1 MVNFKLFNIN
11 QYITLNILFCLIP
24 LSYILGNFAVNLN
37 ILLLIISSLFFFK
50 RKIFQIKLLLIDKL
64 IIIFFI
70 FIFFTGTINTIEYLY
85 LMYLENLN
93 SNKSLETIE
102 TLTTTS
108 QEQIFTKTI
117 LYLRYFFLYMVI
129 RFLIIENKINFKWF
143 FISCSVF
150 CIFVSFDIFYQFIFS
165 KDIFGFVSQDPNG
178 LSGPFGDERIAGG
191 YLHKFSIFSF
201 FLFPFFFKFKKI
213 YLSIILSILFI
224 IFVVAIILSGN
235 RMTLALYLMCILL
248 ILIFEK
254 KTRKYIPISFVATI
268 AIFYFIFSN
277 NDQLKNH
284 FHGLY
289 AKGKQM
295 AQIFVSENLTKS
307 SKVPGYLIP
316 DYYQEFKTFYGTW
329 LMNKYIGG
337 GVRSFRHNCWK
348 RTVIK
353 SNERGTCST
362 HPHNYYLEIL
372 TDLGLLGLMFSS
384 LIFLIAIYET
394 LIRKY
399 FLKTQVIDQYAN
411 KLIIP
416 FIFVFLSEIFPIR
429 HSGSFF
435 ATMNSTYIF
444 LIISIIISLNFI
456 KNKKN

>member
-24 LSYILGNFAVNLN
+24 LSFILGNFAVNLN

-50 RKIFQIKLLLIDKL
+50 RKIFQIKLLLVDKL

-70 FIFFTGTINTIEYLY
+70 FIFFTGTFNTIEYLY
-85 LMYLENLN
+85 LIYLENLN

-117 LYLRYFFLYMVI
+117 LYLRYFFLYMVV

-165 KDIFGFVSQDPNG
+165 KDIFGLVSQDPNG

-201 FLFPFFFKFKKI
+201 FLFPFFFNFKKI

-254 KTRKYIPISFVATI
+254 KHES
-268 AIFYFIFSN
+268 IFQFHLLQLLLYFILF
-277 NDQLKNH
+277 
-284 FHGLY
+284 
-289 AKGKQM
+289 
-295 AQIFVSENLTKS
+295 
-307 SKVPGYLIP
+307 
-316 DYYQEFKTFYGTW
+316 
-329 LMNKYIGG
+329 
-337 GVRSFRHNCWK
+337 
-348 RTVIK
+348 
-353 SNERGTCST
+353 
-362 HPHNYYLEIL
+362 
-372 TDLGLLGLMFSS
+372 
-384 LIFLIAIYET
+384 FLIMIN
-394 LIRKY
+394 
-399 FLKTQVIDQYAN
+399 LKT
-411 KLIIP
+411 
-416 FIFVFLSEIFPIR
+416 IFMVCMLKEIKWSKFLYLKI
-429 HSGSFF
+429 
-435 ATMNSTYIF
+435 
-444 LIISIIISLNFI
+444 
-456 KNKKN
+456 

>member
-191 YLHKFSIFSF
+191 YLHKFSICKLPFDPITF
-201 FLFPFFFKFKKI
+201 IVKRFL
-213 YLSIILSILFI
+213 
-224 IFVVAIILSGN
+224 
-235 RMTLALYLMCILL
+235 
-248 ILIFEK
+248 
-254 KTRKYIPISFVATI
+254 
-268 AIFYFIFSN
+268 
-277 NDQLKNH
+277 Q
-284 FHGLY
+284 
-289 AKGKQM
+289 
-295 AQIFVSENLTKS
+295 
-307 SKVPGYLIP
+307 
-316 DYYQEFKTFYGTW
+316 
-329 LMNKYIGG
+329 
-337 GVRSFRHNCWK
+337 
-348 RTVIK
+348 
-353 SNERGTCST
+353 
-362 HPHNYYLEIL
+362 
-372 TDLGLLGLMFSS
+372 
-384 LIFLIAIYET
+384 
-394 LIRKY
+394 LIRDTTK
-399 FLKTQVIDQYAN
+399 V
-411 KLIIP
+411 
-416 FIFVFLSEIFPIR
+416 E
-429 HSGSFF
+429 
-435 ATMNSTYIF
+435 
-444 LIISIIISLNFI
+444 LNFVEDL
-456 KNKKN
+456 N

>member
-150 CIFVSFDIFYQFIFS
+150 CIFVSFDIF
-165 KDIFGFVSQDPNG
+165 
-178 LSGPFGDERIAGG
+178 
-191 YLHKFSIFSF
+191 
-201 FLFPFFFKFKKI
+201 
-213 YLSIILSILFI
+213 LSIYFFQRYFRISKPGPKWTFRSIW
-224 IFVVAIILSGN
+224 
-235 RMTLALYLMCILL
+235 R
-248 ILIFEK
+248 
-254 KTRKYIPISFVATI
+254 
-268 AIFYFIFSN
+268 
-277 NDQLKNH
+277 
-284 FHGLY
+284 
-289 AKGKQM
+289 
-295 AQIFVSENLTKS
+295 
-307 SKVPGYLIP
+307 
-316 DYYQEFKTFYGTW
+316 
-329 LMNKYIGG
+329 
-337 GVRSFRHNCWK
+337 
-348 RTVIK
+348 
-353 SNERGTCST
+353 
-362 HPHNYYLEIL
+362 
-372 TDLGLLGLMFSS
+372 
-384 LIFLIAIYET
+384 
-394 LIRKY
+394 
-399 FLKTQVIDQYAN
+399 
-411 KLIIP
+411 
-416 FIFVFLSEIFPIR
+416 
-429 HSGSFF
+429 
-435 ATMNSTYIF
+435 
-444 LIISIIISLNFI
+444 
-456 KNKKN
+456 